1 MNSLTFVNEKESMDM
16 IISIFKKVEPTKE
29 EILLMLGSA
38 YMAGLEKG
46 KEVS

>member
-1 MNSLTFVNEKESMDM
+1 MNNQIFVNEKDSMDM
-16 IISIFKKVEPTKE
+16 IISIFKKVDPTKE

-38 YMAGLEKG
+38 YIAGLEKG